1 MDVPTLGIMLV
12 PPLPL
17 PWSRNRVVWHQ
28 QQQNCLHPIDEWTI
42 ALFKRE
48 FQLDNKERVR
58 HLTAGMEGLVIRGM
72 SDNSGADGGQPS
84 VSRTGFGRNMTIKSC
99 LQANVALPPV
109 SAIGIA
115 RPVEYG
121 LSNEERGSLLASR

>member
-1 MDVPTLGIMLV
+1 
-12 PPLPL
+12 
-17 PWSRNRVVWHQ
+17 
-28 QQQNCLHPIDEWTI
+28 
-42 ALFKRE
+42 
-48 FQLDNKERVR
+48 
-58 HLTAGMEGLVIRGM
+58 MEGLVIRGM

-121 LSNEERGSLLASR
+121 LSNEERGSLLASLLLDNCTARDDVFSYAVMLSIVGFQNLTLPCK